1 LNHKDREEGTKQHE
15 DGKVG
20 MNDVATLDRDR
31 DVLAGLELL
40 VLEQDMPD
48 QRLDDPAG
56 VAREALLKSG
66 LPGRVK
72 PGMSICIGA
81 GSRGIANMP
90 LILRTTVEVVRELG
104 GEPFVIPAMG
114 SHGGAT
120 AEGQRAL
127 LKDLGV
133 TEETIG
139 APIRASMET
148 VQLGEMASG
157 LPVFMDRNAAGADG
171 LIAVNRIKSH
181 TDHRGETESGLTKML
196 AIGFGKQRMASMIH
210 PYGANGLRDLI
221 PQAAEVMLRE
231 RNVLVGLAIID
242 NAYAQTA
249 EVHAVEPDVWRETEK
264 RLLKRAKELTAG
276 FPFDDID
283 VCAVLRI
290 GKEISGTCLDL
301 NTVARVAMEGVE
313 EPPTPR
319 IHTLAALDLTDA
331 SHGNAVGIGLC
342 DLTVKR
348 LADKIDFQAMY
359 ANSITATFFN
369 RCRLPMVL
377 PTDERLF
384 QVAVGTLPDARRETP
399 RLCIARDTLHL
410 DRLWATPPLA
420 EEATRRDG
428 VRVVSGPHPLRFDA
442 EGALVLPEG

>member
-1 LNHKDREEGTKQHE
+1 
-15 DGKVG
+15 
-20 MNDVATLDRDR
+20 MILDRDLS
-31 DVLAGLELL
+31 VLDGIQLLEL
-40 VLEQDMPD
+40 EQKLAD
-48 QRLDDPAG
+48 QRLDDPA
-56 VAREALLKSG
+56 AATREALLRSG

-72 PGMSICIGA
+72 PGMSVCIGA

-90 LILRTTVEVVRELG
+90 LILRTTAEVVRELG
-104 GEPFVIPAMG
+104 GDPFVIPAMG

-120 AEGQRAL
+120 AEGQQAL
-127 LKDLGV
+127 LKDLGI
-133 TEETIG
+133 TEATIG
-139 APIRASMET
+139 APIRATMET
-148 VQLGEMASG
+148 VQLGEMADG
-157 LPVFMDRNAAGADG
+157 LPVFMDRHAAEADG
-171 LIAVNRIKSH
+171 LIAVNRVKSH

-196 AIGFGKQRMASMIH
+196 AIGFGKQQMASTIH

-221 PQAAEVMLRE
+221 PRAAEVMLRE
-231 RNVLVGLAIID
+231 RHVLIGVGVID

-249 EVHAVEPDVWRETEK
+249 EIHAVEPEGWRETEK
-264 RLLKRAKELTAG
+264 RLLKRAKELTASL
-276 FPFDDID
+276 PFDKID
-283 VCAVLRI
+283 VCVLLRI

-301 NTVARVAMEGVE
+301 NTVARIVMEGVE

-359 ANSITATFFN
+359 TNSITATFFN
-369 RCRLPMVL
+369 RCKLPMVL

-384 QVAVGTLPDARRETP
+384 QVAVGMLRDAARTNP

-410 DRLWATPPLA
+410 DRVWVTPVLA
-420 EEATRRDG
+420 QDAQGREG
-428 VRVVSGPHPLRFDA
+428 VRVVSGPHPLRFD
-442 EGALVLPEG
+442 EQGALVLPEG

>member
-1 LNHKDREEGTKQHE
+1 M
-15 DGKVG
+15 V
-20 MNDVATLDRDR
+20 LDRDLH
-31 DVLAGLELL
+31 VLDGIQLLEL
-40 VLEQDMPD
+40 EQKLAD
-48 QRLDDPAG
+48 QRLGDPAR
-56 VAREALLKSG
+56 VAREALLASG

-72 PGMSICIGA
+72 PGMSICMGA

-90 LILRTTVEVVRELG
+90 LILRTVAQVVRELG

-127 LKDLGV
+127 LRDLGV

-139 APIRASMET
+139 VPIRSSMET
-148 VQLGEMASG
+148 VQLGEMPSG
-157 LPVFMDRNAAGADG
+157 LPVFMDRHAAEADG

-210 PYGANGLRDLI
+210 PYGADGLRDLI

-231 RNVLVGLAIID
+231 RNVLIGLAIID

-249 EVHAVEPDVWRETEK
+249 EVHAVEPKGWRETEK
-264 RLLKRAKELTAG
+264 GLLKRAKQLTAS
-276 FPFDDID
+276 FPFDEMD
-283 VCAVLRI
+283 VCVVVRI

-301 NTVARVAMEGVE
+301 NAVARIAMEGVE
-313 EPPTPR
+313 EPRTPR
-319 IHTLAALDLTDA
+319 IHTLAALDLTEA

-348 LADKIDFQAMY
+348 LADKIDFEATY

-369 RCRLPMVL
+369 RCKLPLVL

-384 QVAVGTLPDARRETP
+384 QVAIGTLHDAARANP

-410 DRLWATPPLA
+410 DRLWVTPPLA
-420 EEATRRDG
+420 QDVQGREG
-428 VRVVSGPHPLRFDA
+428 VRVVSGPHPLRFD
-442 EGALVLPEG
+442 EQGALVLPEG

>member
-1 LNHKDREEGTKQHE
+1 
-15 DGKVG
+15 
-20 MNDVATLDRDR
+20 MILDRDLN
-31 DVLAGLELL
+31 VLDGIQLLEL
-40 VLEQDMPD
+40 EQKLPD
-48 QRLDDPAG
+48 QRLDDPA
-56 VAREALLKSG
+56 AATREALLASG
-66 LPGRVK
+66 LPGRLK

-90 LILRTTVEVVRELG
+90 LILRTTAEVVRDFG
-104 GEPFVIPAMG
+104 GEPFFIPAMG

-127 LKDLGV
+127 LTDLGI
-133 TEETIG
+133 TEESLG
-139 APIRASMET
+139 APIRATMET
-148 VQLGEMASG
+148 VQLGETANG
-157 LPVFMDRNAAGADG
+157 LPVFMDRYAAEADG
-171 LIAVNRIKSH
+171 LIAVNRVKSH

-221 PQAAEVMLRE
+221 PRAAEVMLRE
-231 RNVLVGLAIID
+231 RNVLVSVAIIE
-242 NAYAQTA
+242 NAYAETA
-249 EVHAVEPDVWRETEK
+249 EIYAVEPATWRETEK
-264 RLLKRAKELTAG
+264 RLLKLAKELTAG
-276 FPFDDID
+276 LPFDEID
-283 VCAVLRI
+283 VCVVLRI

-301 NTVARVAMEGVE
+301 NTVGRIAMEGVQ

-348 LADKIDFQAMY
+348 LADKIDFDAMY

-369 RCRLPMVL
+369 RCKLPLVL

-384 QVAVGTLPDARRETP
+384 QVAVGTLHDAARAKP

-410 DRLWATPPLA
+410 DRLWVTPALA
-420 EEATRRDG
+420 QDAEGRDG
-428 VRVVSGPHPLRFDA
+428 TRVVSGPHPLRFD
-442 EGALVLPEG
+442 EQGALVLPEG

>member
-1 LNHKDREEGTKQHE
+1 
-15 DGKVG
+15 
-20 MNDVATLDRDR
+20 MILDRDLS
-31 DVLAGLELL
+31 VLDGIQLLEL
-40 VLEQDMPD
+40 EQKLAD
-48 QRLDDPAG
+48 QRLDDPA
-56 VAREALLKSG
+56 AATREALLRSG

-72 PGMSICIGA
+72 PGMSVCIGA

-90 LILRTTVEVVRELG
+90 LILRTTAEVVRELG
-104 GEPFVIPAMG
+104 GDPFVIPAMG

-120 AEGQRAL
+120 AEGQQAL
-127 LKDLGV
+127 LKDLGI
-133 TEETIG
+133 TEATIG
-139 APIRASMET
+139 APIRATMET
-148 VQLGEMASG
+148 VQLGEMADG
-157 LPVFMDRNAAGADG
+157 LPVFMDRHAAEADG
-171 LIAVNRIKSH
+171 LIAVNRVKSH

-196 AIGFGKQRMASMIH
+196 AIGFGKQQMASMIH

-221 PQAAEVMLRE
+221 PRAAEVMLRE
-231 RNVLVGLAIID
+231 RHVLIGVGVID

-249 EVHAVEPDVWRETEK
+249 EIHAVEPEGWRETEK
-264 RLLKRAKELTAG
+264 RLLKRAKELTASL
-276 FPFDDID
+276 PFDKID
-283 VCAVLRI
+283 VCVLLRI

-301 NTVARVAMEGVE
+301 NTVARIVMEGVE

-359 ANSITATFFN
+359 TNSITATFFN
-369 RCRLPMVL
+369 RCKLPMVL

-384 QVAVGTLPDARRETP
+384 QVAVGMLRDAARTNP

-410 DRLWATPPLA
+410 DRVWVTPVLA
-420 EEATRRDG
+420 QDAQGREG
-428 VRVVSGPHPLRFDA
+428 VRVVSGPHPLRFD
-442 EGALVLPEG
+442 EQGALVLPEG

>member
-1 LNHKDREEGTKQHE
+1 MTDAG
-15 DGKVG
+15 
-20 MNDVATLDRDR
+20 ALDRDR
-31 DVLAGLELL
+31 HVLAGLELL
-40 VLEQDMPD
+40 VLEQEMAD
-48 QRLDDPAG
+48 QRLDDPA
-56 VAREALLKSG
+56 AAACEALLGSG

-72 PGMSICIGA
+72 PGMSVCLGA

-90 LILRTTVEVVRELG
+90 LILRATAQVVRELG

-127 LKDLGV
+127 LRDLGV

-139 APIRASMET
+139 APIRSSMET
-148 VQLGEMASG
+148 VHLGETPGG
-157 LPVFMDRNAAGADG
+157 LPVFMDRHAAEADG
-171 LIAVNRIKSH
+171 IIAVNRIKSH

-231 RNVLVGLAIID
+231 RNVLIGLAIID

-249 EVHAVEPDVWRETEK
+249 EIHAVEPEGWRETEK

-276 FPFDDID
+276 FPFDEMD
-283 VCAVLRI
+283 VCVVMRI

-301 NTVARVAMEGVE
+301 NAVARIAMEGVE

-348 LADKIDFQAMY
+348 LADKIDFEAMY

-369 RCRLPMVL
+369 RCKLPMVL

-384 QVAVGTLPDARRETP
+384 QVAIGTLHDQARANP
-399 RLCIARDTLHL
+399 KLCIVRDTLHL
-410 DRLWATPPLA
+410 DRLWVTPALA
-420 EEATRRDG
+420 QGVQGRAG
-428 VRVVSGPHPLRFDA
+428 VRVVSGPHPLRFD
-442 EGALVLPEG
+442 EQGTLVLP

>member
-1 LNHKDREEGTKQHE
+1 
-15 DGKVG
+15 
-20 MNDVATLDRDR
+20 MILDRDLG
-31 DVLAGLELL
+31 VLEGIQLLEL
-40 VLEQDMPD
+40 EQKLADD
-48 QRLDDPAG
+48 RLGDPASA
-56 VAREALLKSG
+56 AREALLASG
-66 LPGRVK
+66 LPERVK

-104 GEPFVIPAMG
+104 GEPFLIPAMG

-127 LKDLGV
+127 LADLGV
-133 TEETIG
+133 TEQTIG
-139 APIRASMET
+139 APIRATMET
-148 VQLGEMASG
+148 VQLGEMAGG
-157 LPVFMDRNAAGADG
+157 LPVFMDRYAAEADG
-171 LIAVNRIKSH
+171 LIAVNRVKSH

-210 PYGANGLRDLI
+210 PYGALGLRDLI
-221 PQAAEVMLRE
+221 PAAAEVMRRE
-231 RNVLVGLAIID
+231 RNVLIGLAIID

-249 EVHAVEPDVWRETEK
+249 EVHAVELQGWREAEK
-264 RLLKRAKELTAG
+264 RLLKRAKALTASL
-276 FPFDDID
+276 PFDEMD
-283 VCAVLRI
+283 VCVLLRI

-301 NTVARVAMEGVE
+301 NAVARIAMEGVE

-319 IHTLAALDLTDA
+319 IHTLAALDLTAA

-342 DLTVKR
+342 DLTVRR
-348 LADKIDFQAMY
+348 LADKIDFSAMY

-369 RCRLPMVL
+369 RCKLPLVL

-384 QVAVGTLPDARRETP
+384 QVAVGTLPDVHRSDP
-399 RLCIARDTLHL
+399 RVCIVRDTLHL
-410 DRLWATPPLA
+410 DRLWATPALA
-420 EEATRRDG
+420 DERREG

-442 EGALVLPEG
+442 DGTLVLPEG